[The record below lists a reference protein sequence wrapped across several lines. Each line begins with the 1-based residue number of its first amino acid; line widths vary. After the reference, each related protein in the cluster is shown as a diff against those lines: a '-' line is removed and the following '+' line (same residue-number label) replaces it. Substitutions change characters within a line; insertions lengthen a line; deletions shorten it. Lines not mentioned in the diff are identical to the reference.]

1 MDLLHDFKEF
11 IAKEALFSRGD
22 RLLLA
27 VSGGLDSAVLCEL
40 CRRAEYDAVLAH
52 CNFALRGGE
61 SDRDELFVRQLAADY
76 GWEVAVK
83 TFDTAAYA
91 AGHKLSV
98 QVAAR
103 QLRYDWFL
111 GLVADGAAHYVVTAH
126 HLDDNIETM
135 LMNFFKGTGIAGL
148 RGMLPK
154 QGKIVRPL
162 LFAAREQ
169 LAEFAREAGVSWVE
183 DSSNRSDKYT
193 RNYFRHQVIPLIG
206 QVYPGALSNL
216 AGNLARF
223 RDIEVI

>member
-1 MDLLHDFKEF
+1 MDLLHGFKDF

-40 CRRAEYDAVLAH
+40 CRRAGYDAVLAH

-76 GWEVAVK
+76 GWEGVMK

-111 GLVADGAAHYVVTAH
+111 GLVADGTAQYVVTAH

-135 LMNFFKGTGIAGL
+135 L
-148 RGMLPK
+148 
-154 QGKIVRPL
+154 
-162 LFAAREQ
+162 
-169 LAEFAREAGVSWVE
+169 
-183 DSSNRSDKYT
+183 
-193 RNYFRHQVIPLIG
+193 
-206 QVYPGALSNL
+206 
-216 AGNLARF
+216 
-223 RDIEVI
+223 